1 MFEAFIAATGYVT
14 EAEQFGWSFVFHYF
28 LSEKTKQRSQLIP
41 NMSWWYAVA
50 RADWRHPEGRTHRL
64 SNGWIIQSSKSR
76 EMMRWHFAAGQI
88 SGCQQKLNGR
98 LPRKVVQRMTYIH
111 GDRFLAGEDY
121 HCNIWQ
127 GAFPKANTK
136 ADGFA
141 STAPARFYEPNG
153 YGLYQVIGNVGM
165 VQQSRKDTIGTISFM
180 GQPFLS
186 NDFSRWMMPC
196 MRHGRVVLV
205 S

>member
-1 MFEAFIAATGYVT
+1 MIKIPAGTYRIGTDTKAGFEEDQEGPKIQVEMASFEIDETTVTNQMFEAFIAATGYVT

-41 NMSWWYAVA
+41 NMSWWYILKV
-50 RADWRHPEGRTHRL
+50 RTHRL

-111 GDRFLAGEDY
+111 G
-121 HCNIWQ
+121 
-127 GAFPKANTK
+127 
-136 ADGFA
+136 
-141 STAPARFYEPNG
+141 
-153 YGLYQVIGNVGM
+153 
-165 VQQSRKDTIGTISFM
+165 
-180 GQPFLS
+180 GQIF
-186 NDFSRWMMPC
+186 
-196 MRHGRVVLV
+196 
-205 S
+205 